1 MKKCSLCGEK
11 ALEGIEICP
20 ECLKKAA
27 VDPKQIKRL
36 RQISNILSITA
47 DTDTNIKACMQ
58 SITEIE
64 KNEGEKIAYDVSTTK
79 IIFGDDDLMVNI
91 KNRERDEEVTLD
103 ICKDTQDGL
112 TVGVNTEAREYVA
125 QVIIPAREYE
135 IVDTGEKDEDGKA
148 ITKREPVP
156 FDMKKCTLVL
166 WALI

>member
-1 MKKCSLCGEK
+1 M
-11 ALEGIEICP
+11 
-20 ECLKKAA
+20 AA
-27 VDPKQIKRL
+27 AKIIVV
-36 RQISNILSITA
+36 
-47 DTDTNIKACMQ
+47 
-58 SITEIE
+58 E

-125 QVIIPAREYE
+125 QVIIPARGYE
-135 IVDTGEKDEDGKA
+135 IVDTGEKDEDGKT

-156 FDMKKCTLVL
+156 FDMKKCTLDIMGVN
-166 WALI
+166 LILMRIKYNGKL